1 MVNYNKTML
10 CPNDNMEM
18 QQVKIESHYDQPII
32 LEQCRKCGGIWF
44 DESELF
50 RAKQGEADKIELM
63 DTEILRSP
71 SHIEKSVLVCPRDHS
86 ELYRFDDQY
95 FPRGILLERCP
106 SCKGIWLNRGD
117 FTRFQEIRR
126 ELQGERRIKDDGK
139 IKEELEKILAAHNDG
154 RSNETLQNIGRFL
167 STPLDRT
174 SLRPLEN
181 TDNQPEV
188 ENTVNIAL
196 NILALILRAF
206 VFI

>member
-1 MVNYNKTML
+1 ML
-10 CPNDNMEM
+10 CPNENIEM
-18 QQVKIESHYDQPII
+18 HQVKIESHYGQPII

-50 RAKQGEADKIELM
+50 RAKQGEAEKIESM
-63 DTEILRSP
+63 NTEILRTP
-71 SHIEKSVLVCPRDHS
+71 SMIEKSVLFCPRDNS

-126 ELQGERRIKDDGK
+126 ELQGERGRSKDDEK
-139 IKEELEKILAAHNDG
+139 IKEEIENILALHQEG
-154 RSNETLQNIGRFL
+154 GSSETLQNIGRFL

-181 TDNQPEV
+181 TENQPEV

-196 NILALILRAF
+196 NVLALILRAF